1 VVSEAFGGTLAFAVS
16 AGLATFFAPCAYP
29 LLPGY
34 VGYYLSRDEAAL
46 SGAVVRGLA
55 ATTGALVTL
64 ATVGAMLVTAGQ
76 RLVSRLGLLE
86 PVIGGALVVFG
97 VLLLTDRAPNL
108 HVMLP
113 ERRASVGGFVV
124 FGAVYALA
132 AAGCVVPI
140 FLGVVTQSLALP
152 LAEALL
158 ALGGYAASVALPLAG
173 VTLLAAAGSDAM
185 RGLNRHVGTIQRA
198 AAVVM
203 VVAGVWQ
210 VGLSLRYLGVV

>member
-1 VVSEAFGGTLAFAVS
+1 MVSEAFGGTVAFAVS
-16 AGLATFFAPCAYP
+16 AGVATFFAPCAYP

-34 VGYYLSRDEAAL
+34 VGYYLSRSEADL

-55 ATTGALVTL
+55 ATLGALLTL
-64 ATVGAMLVTAGQ
+64 AAVGGVLLTAGQ
-76 RLVSRLGLLE
+76 RLVSGLSLLE

-97 VLLLTDRAPNL
+97 VLVLTDRAPNV

-113 ERRASVGGFVV
+113 ERRASVGGFAL
-124 FGAVYALA
+124 FGAVYAVA

-152 LAEALL
+152 TGEALA
-158 ALGGYAASVALPLAG
+158 ALGGYAAAVALPLAG

-185 RGLNRHVGTIQRA
+185 RGLNQHVGTIQRV
-198 AAVVM
+198 AAVIM
-203 VVAGVWQ
+203 VVAGLWQ
-210 VGLSLRYLGVV
+210 VGLSLAYLGVV